1 MSECVS
7 PFLSTYLELLTK
19 RAVHDQYRLFGCIRT
34 MANEQ
39 NLVSLATRSQRER
52 TEIAKKG
59 QPASVKARKENKLIK
74 DRILERMQA
83 KDWDEYIDGIIARAK
98 ESKADAEFLRD
109 TIGERP
115 SDKVELSVND
125 DSAKE
130 MNEYFA
136 RHSKTID

>member
-1 MSECVS
+1 
-7 PFLSTYLELLTK
+7 
-19 RAVHDQYRLFGCIRT
+19 
-34 MANEQ
+34 MANID
-39 NLVSLATRSQRER
+39 NL
-52 TEIAKKG
+52 KKG
-59 QPASVKARKENKLIK
+59 NPETQFTSGRVAVEAQRKSAEKRKQNTAEKKLIK

-83 KDWDEYIDGIIARAK
+83 EDWDEYIDGIIARAK

-136 RHSKTID
+136 RHSKTTD

>member
-1 MSECVS
+1 
-7 PFLSTYLELLTK
+7 
-19 RAVHDQYRLFGCIRT
+19 

-39 NLVSLATRSQRER
+39 NLKPFTSNQSREEAVKNGRKGGIRSGEAKRE
-52 TEIAKKG
+52 K
-59 QPASVKARKENKLIK
+59 KLIK

-83 KDWDEYIDGIIARAK
+83 EDWDEYIDGIIARAK

-136 RHSKTID
+136 RHSKTTD

>member
-1 MSECVS
+1 
-7 PFLSTYLELLTK
+7 
-19 RAVHDQYRLFGCIRT
+19 

-39 NLVSLATRSQRER
+39 NLKPPFSPSVAREMQKLSA
-52 TEIAKKG
+52 EK
-59 QPASVKARKENKLIK
+59 RKQNTAEKKLIK

-136 RHSKTID
+136 RHSKTTD